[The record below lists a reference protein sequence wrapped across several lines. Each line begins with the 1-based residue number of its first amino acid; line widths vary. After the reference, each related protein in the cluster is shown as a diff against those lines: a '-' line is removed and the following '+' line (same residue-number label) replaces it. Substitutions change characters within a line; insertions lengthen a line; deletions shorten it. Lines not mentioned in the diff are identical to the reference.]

1 MLLSNSYAIEPS
13 YVIELTAKHKFYVNR
28 NGGISHNTF
37 IMEKDNNK
45 FFFKECKEKLSMYD
59 TAKRAIKEYFKDK
72 YIEEQ
77 DSMLKSLS
85 DEQNLL
91 KFIYMKTYGDDKAAK
106 WLNSKD
112 RSDTSDLG
120 FVEPLSTDFKQKVLP
135 DFLPYAF
142 AEFVQYRA
150 NKDKEIGE
158 LQINQ
163 QLAALATMKITELL
177 DLSHL
182 IVKTEYIKIK
192 TPDSD
197 EKVGIIMDC
206 AKGIPFKKIK
216 KLGYR
221 DIAPSFQKDISNLMI
236 LDALCAQRD
245 RSVGNFF
252 TVISEKNSIV
262 GVNGYDNELAFNDY
276 TDLKSKLFCLPA
288 LINSD
293 DILVLPHMDKTLAD
307 NILKVSDNDICCCL
321 KDLLNENNI
330 NATLNRLHQIQ
341 NAILKSVNK
350 NPRFL
355 IESSEWNEKTIDEE
369 LSSGY
374 NTYLKNYIEKL
385 N

>member
-13 YVIELTAKHKFYVNR
+13 YVIELTSKHKFYVNR

-37 IMEKDNNK
+37 VIEKDNNK

-59 TAKRAIKEYFKDK
+59 TAKRAIQEYFKDK

-91 KFIYMKTYGDDKAAK
+91 KFIYMKTYGDGKAAK

-120 FVEPLSTDFKQKVLP
+120 FVEPLPTDFKQRVLP

-150 NKDKEIGE
+150 NKDKKIGE

-163 QLAALATMKITELL
+163 QLAALATMKIAELL

-216 KLGYR
+216 ELGHKN
-221 DIAPSFQKDISNLMI
+221 IAPSFQKDISNLMI

-245 RSVGNFF
+245 RSVDNFF

-262 GVNGYDNELAFNDY
+262 GVSGYDNELAFNNY
-276 TDLKSKLFCLPA
+276 TDLKRKLFCLPA

-293 DILVLPHMDKTLAD
+293 DILVLPHMDKTLAN
-307 NILKVSDNDICCCL
+307 NILNVTDNDLGCCL
-321 KDLLNENNI
+321 KDLLNEDNI

-341 NAILKSVNK
+341 NAIVKSISK

-369 LSSGY
+369 LSSDHS
-374 NTYLKNYIEKL
+374 TYLKNYVKS
-385 N
+385 